1 MANIYSTGP
10 AHIFIGRMPN
20 DTEAEFIAANMF
32 YLGTFEG
39 SPKITINNLSEDVMN
54 DIGGD
59 APISKSTLGQ
69 TANIQGVLNRYDEA
83 VYQKLSGGLYGT
95 TNRGIST
102 KEHIGALAQTM
113 GFDFDVL
120 MYFPFASR
128 FTVDDT
134 PYVPP
139 EGLHFVS
146 VVPQGPD
153 KLIDMGTS
161 ARKIEINLM
170 AIPKRKATATQSS
183 NTNDTNN
190 VFEFVL
196 YKHIATVAA
205 ALKGLVN

>member
-1 MANIYSTGP
+1 M
-10 AHIFIGRMPN
+10 
-20 DTEAEFIAANMF
+20 
-32 YLGTFEG
+32 
-39 SPKITINNLSEDVMN
+39 VN

-59 APISKSTLGQ
+59 APIAKSILGQ

-128 FTVDDT
+128 FAVDDA

-153 KLIDMGTS
+153 KLIEMGTS

-170 AIPKRKATATQSS
+170 AIPKRKAVASQSS